1 MAIGVDA
8 VKSGK
13 NTHFLDNVCEAMV
26 ENPSAGLD
34 ESDSIQKS
42 KSLYTTNEGVIDCC
56 GIHLMLHTSSY

>member
-42 KSLYTTNEGVIDCC
+42 KSL
-56 GIHLMLHTSSY
+56 